1 MSNSASRNKYILVS
15 IYFSRWMFF
24 YFEFNVNMGR
34 SHKEKR
40 SSYAPEKGV
49 RYDGIYR
56 IEKCWRKKGMQV
68 KFLWSLYLLRE
79 STRSPHC
86 KMCFL
91 IFFFLFLFPIRGT
104 RFVDIFLSDVTMNL
118 HRGQGVSASLSLY
131 LPIFLKIIIF
141 CKWTCSDNLGD
152 RPRPLPFI
160 KEIENAIDIT
170 ERRGT
175 PSWDYDVSLCSFTL
189 YNPRDTYL

>member
-1 MSNSASRNKYILVS
+1 MIIVFIEGINQISSLQNV
-15 IYFSRWMFF
+15 FS
-24 YFEFNVNMGR
+24 
-34 SHKEKR
+34 
-40 SSYAPEKGV
+40 
-49 RYDGIYR
+49 D
-56 IEKCWRKKGMQV
+56 
-68 KFLWSLYLLRE
+68 
-79 STRSPHC
+79 
-86 KMCFL
+86 
-91 IFFFLFLFPIRGT
+91 FFFLFLFPIRGT

-189 YNPRDTYL
+189 YNPRHILIELLVPVLFCQPIHLHW